1 MATRSDFILSCTV
14 DFPDDVSHGSYTL
27 KLLDKMMVQIRSM
40 GVSRI
45 YWLYYGDINQNSYWA
60 GNLFQHRL
68 MTYGPQTIERIG
80 EPLKAAVPIA
90 HKYGMEIY
98 GVLKPYN
105 TGASGSYPE
114 GSALANATSLKRI
127 GGTLWQAIPFI
138 QSHPEVRLKRRPVEI
153 PDTLNSTT
161 IKKIRLVKSDSS
173 PTRITRN
180 HLQIWTSQENWK
192 YAHKDNLNFTIKDAV
207 EPAPSEIHDYYGNLI
222 TAKAAPVRTLTIEGL
237 DLRDKYILVTTDFND
252 GNGDFSNTGIG
263 MIEAFG
269 DDSSP
274 LPIEVATLST
284 VWNGPRDFR
293 TGGLEFDSGFGTLA
307 VTLDTNNQK
316 QEGVDEW
323 ESHQRGGVI
332 AFARGKNDYL
342 PSTPCEIYPGVR
354 KLWAGWVDRI
364 LDTGVDGI
372 DIRISHH
379 GSIVDEPLA
388 YGFNEPILAEF
399 SQRFGAEPSHSYE
412 DIRRLATIRGDHYTN
427 FFRETSRKTRERG
440 KKMQFHLHTEAFHS
454 KPVHGQVIGFPPN
467 IFFDWKLWI
476 DEGLADGI
484 TFRTSWFEGWE
495 DPPQGEPNRQQLTRS
510 LGDPV
515 AREALKY
522 ANQAEVPVYL
532 NRYISRA
539 VGNDEYVA
547 DLDKVYRDPRFSG
560 FDIYEWAS
568 LAHSNPDG
576 TLLEPILDGI
586 QKIRSQTHELG
597 FT

>member
-1 MATRSDFILSCTV
+1 MMA
-14 DFPDDVSHGSYTL
+14 
-27 KLLDKMMVQIRSM
+27 QIKSM
-40 GVSRI
+40 GVKRV

-60 GNLFQHRL
+60 GNMFRHKL
-68 MTYGPQTIERIG
+68 MTYGPQTIGRTG

-127 GGTLWQAIPFI
+127 GGTVWQAIPFI
-138 QSHPEVRLKRRPVEI
+138 QSHPEVRLKHWPMEI
-153 PDTLNSTT
+153 PDTLNSTP
-161 IKKIRLVKSDSS
+161 IKKIRLMKSDSS
-173 PTRITRN
+173 PTRVTRN

-192 YAHKDNLNFTIKDAV
+192 YTHKDNLNFTLKDTI
-207 EPAPSEIHDYYGNLI
+207 EPAPREIHDYYGNLI
-222 TAKAAPVRTLTIEGL
+222 TTKNSPVRTMTIDGL
-237 DLRDKYILVTTDFND
+237 DLKDKYILVTTDFD
-252 GNGDFSNTGIG
+252 DDNGDFNNTGIG

-269 DDSSP
+269 EDSSP
-274 LPIEVATLST
+274 LPIEVATLSS
-284 VWNGPRDFR
+284 VWNRPRDFR
-293 TGGLEFDSGFGTLA
+293 TGGLEFDSGLGTLA
-307 VTLDTNNQK
+307 VTLDANNQE
-316 QEGVDEW
+316 QGEVVEW
-323 ESHQRGGVI
+323 KSSHQRGGVI

-342 PSTPCEIYPGVR
+342 PSTPCEVYPAVR
-354 KLWAGWVDRI
+354 KLWAGWVDRV
-364 LDTGVDGI
+364 LDAGVDGI

-379 GSIVDEPLA
+379 GSVVDEPLN
-388 YGFNEPILAEF
+388 YGFNEPLLEEF
-399 SQRFGAEPSHSYE
+399 HQRFGTKPSNSCE

-427 FFRETSRKTRERG
+427 FFREASRKARERG
-440 KKMQFHLHTEAFHS
+440 KKMQFHLHTEAFRS
-454 KPVHGQVIGFPPN
+454 NPVHGQIIGFPPN

-495 DPPQGEPNRQQLTRS
+495 DPPEGEPNRQQLTRS

-522 ANQAEVPVYL
+522 ANQAGIPVYL

-539 VGNDEYVA
+539 VGNDEYVT
-547 DLDKVYRDPRFSG
+547 DLNEVYKDPRFSG

-568 LAHSNPDG
+568 LAHSTPDANQ
-576 TLLEPILDGI
+576 LKPILDSI
-586 QKIRSQTHELG
+586 QKIRSKARELG
-597 FT
+597 IT